1 MKALKILGGIVL
13 IALGIWGIV
22 AWRWDVLTIIKGCI
36 GIIAV
41 LVGVIFFFAA
51 KE

>member
-1 MKALKILGGIVL
+1 MKVLKILGGIIL

-22 AWRWDVLTIIKGCI
+22 VWRGDVLAIIKGCV
-36 GIIAV
+36 GIAAV